1 MKHYLQSPKGEPAA
15 MTSTLMVRQQIRL
28 TRQQWQVLELV
39 AEGRSDNHIAAL
51 RQTTP
56 RAVRA
61 LVARIFERTNPG
73 ETLSL
78 REQVVRAQE
87 IIAERGN

>member
-1 MKHYLQSPKGEPAA
+1 LNSN
-15 MTSTLMVRQQIRL
+15 TLMVRPTVRL

-39 AEGRSDNHIAAL
+39 AEGKSDAHIAEL

-61 LVARIFERTNPG
+61 LVSRIFERISPG
-73 ETLSL
+73 EAVSL
-78 REQVVRAQE
+78 REQVIRAQE
-87 IIAERGN
+87 ILAGREN

>member
-1 MKHYLQSPKGEPAA
+1 MS
-15 MTSTLMVRQQIRL
+15 STLLVSRPIRL

-39 AEGRSDNHIAAL
+39 AAGNSDNHIASI

-61 LVARIFERTNPG
+61 LVGRIFDRTNPG
-73 ETLSL
+73 ENLSL

-87 IIAERGN
+87 IIAERAN

>member
-1 MKHYLQSPKGEPAA
+1 
-15 MTSTLMVRQQIRL
+15 MTSIFTTHQQVRL

-39 AEGRSDNHIAAL
+39 AEGRSDNYIAAL

-87 IIAERGN
+87 VLAERDH

>member
-1 MKHYLQSPKGEPAA
+1 
-15 MTSTLMVRQQIRL
+15 MTSTFAIQQQARL

-39 AEGRSDNHIAAL
+39 AEGKSDNHIAAV

-61 LVARIFERTNPG
+61 LVARIFERINPG

-87 IIAERGN
+87 ILAERHN

>member
-1 MKHYLQSPKGEPAA
+1 MS
-15 MTSTLMVRQQIRL
+15 STLLVRQQIRL

-39 AEGRSDNHIAAL
+39 AEGKSDNHIAAL

-61 LVARIFERTNPG
+61 LVGRIFERTNPG

-87 IIAERGN
+87 VLVERDN